1 MVLLRNCG
9 FCYCL
14 ESTDMTTAKERE
26 AAFRA
31 ALAILLT
38 EHGAELHI
46 TDDGKP
52 YGMHTAI
59 VQISMSNRWDATGN
73 QTHEYTEFLL

>member
-1 MVLLRNCG
+1 MN
-9 FCYCL
+9 
-14 ESTDMTTAKERE
+14 TAKERE

-31 ALAILLT
+31 DL
-38 EHGAELHI
+38 AELLNKHHAALDI

-59 VQISMSNRWDATGN
+59 VEITMPSEWDDDGGVIS
-73 QTHEYTEFLL
+73 EYADFEL